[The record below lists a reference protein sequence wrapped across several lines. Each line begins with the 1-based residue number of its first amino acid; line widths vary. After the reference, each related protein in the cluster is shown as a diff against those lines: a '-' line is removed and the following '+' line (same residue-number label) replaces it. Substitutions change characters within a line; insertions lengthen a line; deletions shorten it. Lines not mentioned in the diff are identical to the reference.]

1 MLRHVL
7 GLLAGLALAPGA
19 WFGAGWAAVAVAEHT
34 GSAGGVDA
42 SAASVPLG
50 VLMAIGVA
58 GGFVAGARISPLAPL
73 GAGVPL
79 LGYGVWPL
87 VAPASIPSWLPEG
100 SLVHPA
106 GPALPAGLLLGTL
119 FFIAAMAPSRWHRRA
134 AAPAASP
141 PRCRRRCRH
150 RRPNPRR
157 GRPPRPSRSPAT
169 LRRPPPRSSATLGGR
184 AGRASPRSGRPPGP
198 RSSAADQRG
207 AVRHIPAP
215 RPARGVRRATRG

>member
-141 PRCRRRCRH
+141 P
-150 RRPNPRR
+150 PV
-157 GRPPRPSRSPAT
+157 PPAVPA
-169 LRRPPPRSSATLGGR
+169 PAAEPA
-184 AGRASPRSGRPPGP
+184 PGP
-198 RSSAADQRG
+198 A
-207 AVRHIPAP
+207 PAP
-215 RPARGVRRATRG
+215 EPLPGDPEKTTTPFQRDPRGSGWQSLSAEREASRTQEFRR

>member
-100 SLVHPA
+100 SLAHPE

-141 PRCRRRCRH
+141 P
-150 RRPNPRR
+150 PV
-157 GRPPRPSRSPAT
+157 PPAVPAPAAEPAPEPAPAPEPLPGDPEKT
-169 LRRPPPRSSATLGGR
+169 TTPFQR
-184 AGRASPRSGRPPGP
+184 GP
-198 RSSAADQRG
+198 RGSGWQSLSAEREASRTQEF
-207 AVRHIPAP
+207 
-215 RPARGVRRATRG
+215 RR